1 MKIFLNGEFYESDEA
16 LLRVFDRGFLFG
28 DGIFT
33 TIKVEDS
40 IPLFLDK
47 HINRLKSSCH
57 FFGIKFFDPGF
68 SNIINQLLNKNHLIN
83 ARVKIIISRGVDFK
97 NRIINYGGE
106 NPTIAV
112 LISPLNLDLPQPIKL
127 CISKEMRG
135 NESIYQHKTTSYLQN
150 LYYKTIARRK
160 NFDDVIILNWKEEIL
175 ETSTAN
181 LFFILEGKVITPP
194 RELPLLNGIMRQEI
208 LALKSIG
215 GYPLIE
221 KNLKKDDLKKV
232 EAAFITSAILE
243 ICPVSRIENQE
254 LSLKNSE
261 AIRKEWLQIKR
272 SKIQQR
278 LL

>member
-1 MKIFLNGEFYESDEA
+1 MKIFCNGDYYQADEA
-16 LLRVFDRGFLFG
+16 LLKVCDRGFLFG

-47 HINRLKSSCH
+47 HINRLKSSCR
-57 FFGIKFFDPGF
+57 FFGIDFFDPGF
-68 SNIINQLLNKNHLIN
+68 SNIINHLLKKNLLTD
-83 ARVKIIISRGVDFK
+83 ARVKIIISRGIDFK
-97 NRIINYGGE
+97 NRIINYCGE
-106 NPTIAV
+106 TPTIAV
-112 LISPLNLDLPQPIKL
+112 FIFPLSLDLPQPVKL

-150 LYYKTIARRK
+150 LYHKTIARERG
-160 NFDDVIILNWKEEIL
+160 FDDAIILSWKEEVL

-181 LFFILEGKVITPP
+181 LFFILGKEIITPP

-208 LALKSIG
+208 LALESIG

-221 KNLKKDDLKKV
+221 NSLKKDDLKKV

-243 ICPVSRIENQE
+243 ICPVSKIENQE
-254 LSLKNSE
+254 FSLKNSE
-261 AIRKEWLQIKR
+261 AIQKEWLEIKR
-272 SKIQQR
+272 LKLQR
-278 LL
+278 K